1 MSDSSDCTIQVSGLG
16 PSTTEESLD
25 QFFSFCGKIKSITRH
40 EKTATIVFE
49 KASAAKTSLMLNGG
63 TLDSTTITVT
73 GTESATSAEDSSPN
87 PVRPVSA
94 EGDEVKQ
101 EDKPRSAIAAEYLA
115 HGYVLG
121 DQAIAKAIAL
131 DQQHGISNKFLDY
144 FKKIDT
150 KFKVS
155 QKSTQASAQVTTKAQ
170 AVNNQTGATNK
181 LGSLFSMGR
190 QYYEKALSSSQGSK
204 VREFYTKTSKQVLD
218 VHAEAKRIAEE
229 KAGHPVFE
237 PLKKS
242 NQPKTTTSTS
252 EEVPGYDLSDEV
264 VNDNQTDVKK

>member
-1 MSDSSDCTIQVSGLG
+1 MSTTSDECTVQVSGLG
-16 PSTTEESLD
+16 PTTTEASLD

-73 GTESATSAEDSSPN
+73 GSSSSTGAGPASPN
-87 PVRPVSA
+87 TRPTT
-94 EGDEVKQ
+94 GDGEELKQ

-131 DQQHGISNKFLDY
+131 DEQHGISNKFLDV
-144 FKKIDT
+144 FRKIDT
-150 KFKVS
+150 KFKV
-155 QKSTQASAQVTTKAQ
+155 QEKTAQ
-170 AVNNQTGATNK
+170 AQAQATTRAQTIDQQTGASK
-181 LGSLFSMGR
+181 KVGSLFQLGL
-190 QYYEKALSSSQGSK
+190 QYYEKALASPHGSK
-204 VREFYTKTSKQVLD
+204 VRDFYTKTSKQVLD

-229 KAGHPVFE
+229 KAGHPVF
-237 PLKKS
+237 KKKASPDLTEGAVGKEGMKAS
-242 NQPKTTTSTS
+242 NGVPTTS
-252 EEVPGYDLSDEV
+252 V
-264 VNDNQTDVKK
+264 DVKQ

>member
-1 MSDSSDCTIQVSGLG
+1 MSDSPDCTIQVSGLG
-16 PSTTEESLD
+16 PTTTEASLD

-73 GTESATSAEDSSPN
+73 GPETTTSGEDSSAKT
-87 PVRPVSA
+87 VRPISA

-131 DQQHGISNKFLDY
+131 DQQHGISNKFLNY

-150 KFKVS
+150 KFKI
-155 QKSTQASAQVTTKAQ
+155 QEKSTQASAQVTTKAQ
-170 AVNNQTGATNK
+170 AVDTQTGASNK
-181 LGSLFSMGR
+181 LGSLFSMGC
-190 QYYEKALSSSQGSK
+190 QYYEKALSSPHGSK

-229 KAGHPVFE
+229 KAGHPVFQT
-237 PLKKS
+237 KKPEGS
-242 NQPKTTTSTS
+242 NGPTSAPNT
-252 EEVPGYDLSDEV
+252 EEVPGYDVSEAV
-264 VNDNQTDVKK
+264 VTQTDVKK

>member
-16 PSTTEESLD
+16 PTTTEASLD

-73 GTESATSAEDSSPN
+73 GTETATSAEGSSPSA
-87 PVRPVSA
+87 VRPISA
-94 EGDEVKQ
+94 EGDELKQ

-131 DQQHGISNKFLDY
+131 DQQHGISNKFLNY
-144 FKKIDT
+144 FKKIET
-150 KFKVS
+150 KFKN
-155 QKSTQASAQVTTKAQ
+155 QEKPTEDSTQATTKAEG
-170 AVNNQTGATNK
+170 VDPQTGAPNK
-181 LGSLFSMGR
+181 FGSLLSMGR
-190 QYYEKALSSSQGSK
+190 QYYEKALASPHGAK

-229 KAGHPVFE
+229 KAGHPVFKTKRFNGSNE
-237 PLKKS
+237 PT
-242 NQPKTTTSTS
+242 PTT
-252 EEVPGYDLSDEV
+252 EKAPGYDVSDV
-264 VNDNQTDVKK
+264 VVNQTDVKK